1 MGIVLALLDL
11 RWGIHA
17 TPSVAIG
24 PRLWFGGGVD
34 VPDFDTVAEALYSGE
49 PGEFVAARTAAARD
63 ATAAGD
69 RELAARIRALRKP
82 TRAAF
87 VINRLARD
95 GAASLTELAA
105 LGQRLREAH
114 TNLAGAELRDLAHR
128 RNELVRRIMA
138 DAPNLS
144 DAVAREVEETLEA
157 MVADP
162 SVAELALAGRLTSMA
177 QQDADQW
184 LSLPVSSVASK
195 KPAPTKAVPKKAA
208 SPSVE
213 RKKAEEDRQ
222 ARERERAQAHAR
234 REEQRRKA
242 AAAQR
247 ERAEAARTLIRAEHA
262 AEQADARVTDLRTR
276 LADAEARA
284 TQATKDLTA
293 ARSAFEAA
301 KKAASENE
309 D

>member
-1 MGIVLALLDL
+1 ME
-11 RWGIHA
+11 
-17 TPSVAIG
+17 
-24 PRLWFGGGVD
+24 
-34 VPDFDTVAEALYSGE
+34 VPDFETVAEALYAGE
-49 PGEFVAARTAAARD
+49 PGEFVAVRTAAARD

-69 RELAARIRALRKP
+69 RELAGRIRALRKP
-82 TRAAF
+82 TSAAF
-87 VINRLARD
+87 FVNRLARD

-105 LGQRLREAH
+105 LGQRLRAAH

-138 DAPNLS
+138 DAPSLS
-144 DAVAREVEETLEA
+144 DPVAREVEETLEA
-157 MVADP
+157 VVADP
-162 SVAELALAGRLTSMA
+162 SVADLALAGRLTSMA

-184 LSLPVSSVASK
+184 LSLPVSSEKKAAPK
-195 KPAPTKAVPKKAA
+195 KPEPTKAPPKKVT

-222 ARERERAQAHAR
+222 ARERARAR

-247 ERAEAARTLIRAEHA
+247 ERAEAARTLIRAEHT

-284 TQATKDLTA
+284 SQAANDLTS
-293 ARSAFEAA
+293 ARSAFGAAEEAA
-301 KKAASENE
+301 KKAALES
-309 D
+309 

>member
-1 MGIVLALLDL
+1 M
-11 RWGIHA
+11 
-17 TPSVAIG
+17 
-24 PRLWFGGGVD
+24 D
-34 VPDFDTVAEALYSGE
+34 VPDFDTVAEALCSGE

-87 VINRLARD
+87 FVNRLARD
-95 GAASLTELAA
+95 GAASLTELAD
-105 LGQRLREAH
+105 LGRRLRAAH

-138 DAPNLS
+138 EAPGLS
-144 DAVAREVEETLEA
+144 DPVAREVEETLEA
-157 MVADP
+157 VVADP
-162 SVAELALAGRLTSMA
+162 SVAALALAGRLTSMA

-184 LSLPVSSVASK
+184 LSMPLSPAPK
-195 KPAPTKAVPKKAA
+195 KPEPAKAPPKKAA
-208 SPSVE
+208 SPSAE

-222 ARERERAQAHAR
+222 ARERARAR
-234 REEQRRKA
+234 REEQRRKT
-242 AAAQR
+242 AAAQG
-247 ERAEAARTLIRAEHA
+247 ERAEAARALIRAEHA

-276 LADAEARA
+276 LVEAEARA
-284 TQATKDLTA
+284 TQAADDLTA
-293 ARSAFEAA
+293 ARSAFETAEAA
-301 KKAASENE
+301 VKAASADE

>member
-34 VPDFDTVAEALYSGE
+34 VPDFDTVAEALYAGE
-49 PGEFVAARTAAARD
+49 PGEFVASRTAAARD

-95 GAASLTELAA
+95 GATSLTELAA

-114 TNLAGAELRDLAHR
+114 TNLAGPELRDLAHR
-128 RNELVRRIMA
+128 RHELVRHIMA
-138 DAPNLS
+138 DAPHLS

-157 MVADP
+157 VVADP

-184 LSLPVSSVASK
+184 LSLPVSSTASK
-195 KPAPTKAVPKKAA
+195 KPAQTKAAPKKAA

-222 ARERERAQAHAR
+222 TRERERAQARAR

-247 ERAEAARTLIRAEHA
+247 ERAEAARTLIR

-301 KKAASENE
+301 KQAASENE

>member
-1 MGIVLALLDL
+1 MVRWRGGRSGLRHRRRGPLL
-11 RWGIHA
+11 R
-17 TPSVAIG
+17 
-24 PRLWFGGGVD
+24 
-34 VPDFDTVAEALYSGE
+34 E

-138 DAPNLS
+138 DAPSLS

-157 MVADP
+157 VVADP

-195 KPAPTKAVPKKAA
+195 KPAPTKSAPAKAAPKKAA